1 MFTLSA
7 LAMST
12 FWGASFLSAGAV
24 SAEEPETY
32 AFQLEVGNG
41 RCSVDY
47 PRSDGTTLTL
57 LYLKNGRVNISVH
70 RPRWE
75 MVDDKNTEDQDNPM
89 TIEVQG
95 VGKSKAKW
103 GGYRNGF
110 VQGVWSAWDENPSGA
125 GSSGDLIKLMEKGTI
140 YTVWF
145 EGQKLGSFNTK
156 MKGFAINSI
165 RNCVNN
171 PA

>member
-1 MFTLSA
+1 MKLFALSTLA
-7 LAMST
+7 LT
-12 FWGASFLSAGAV
+12 GLLTAGAV

-47 PRSDGTTLTL
+47 PRADGTTLTF
-57 LYLKNGRVNISVH
+57 LYLKSGRVNVSVH

-75 MVDDKNTEDQDNPM
+75 MVDDKDTDNQDIPM
-89 TIEVQG
+89 TVEVQG

-125 GSSGDLIKLMEKGTI
+125 GSSGDLIKLMEQGTV
-140 YTVWF
+140 YTIWF
-145 EGQKLGSFNTK
+145 EGQNLGTFNTK